1 MKLLLFLNL
10 ALLCVLGILWLS
22 NLIFRH
28 EIVVVRQLEAFPA
41 VITAYSSEESQTD
54 STPYLTASQK
64 QVQEGFIACPRK
76 YKFGQQVEIAGR
88 TYTCEDRKNI
98 RYESYPE
105 EWFDI
110 WFPSTELALEWGIKN
125 MEIVIK

>member
-1 MKLLLFLNL
+1 MKTLLIINI
-10 ALLCVLGILWLS
+10 ALIAILGILVL
-22 NLIFRH
+22 LPPRT
-28 EIVVVRQLEAFPA
+28 IVWVADRGLVVAI
-41 VITAYSSEESQTD
+41 ITAYSSEESQTD

-76 YKFGQQVEIAGR
+76 YEFGQQVEIAGR

-98 RYESYPE
+98 RYEDYPE

-110 WFPSTELALEWGIKN
+110 WFPTTEDALEFGLQKQ
-125 MEIVIK
+125 EVVIR